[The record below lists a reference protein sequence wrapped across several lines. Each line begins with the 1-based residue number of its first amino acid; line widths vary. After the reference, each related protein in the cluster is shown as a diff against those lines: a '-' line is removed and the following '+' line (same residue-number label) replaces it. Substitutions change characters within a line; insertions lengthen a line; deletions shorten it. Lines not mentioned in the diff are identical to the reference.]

1 MSSYSK
7 NYIYIKE
14 TQKIFEGL
22 GWTPAACSQIQH
34 FSMPDT
40 KNKHKPR
47 VYVHWPRIFEH
58 QFPFNT
64 TLHKK
69 NPALHHEEFSEWMWR
84 ISFPAVQLWGYSIN
98 SKMLKIISQ
107 TPSQFWIYGTIIF
120 ANIFIFNFPIFHPIF
135 HLPLLLA
142 PTSVCSQ
149 VRCRRWRVQRHHHGL
164 EGTIQAALQCLS
176 VALNELHCWGLPSK
190 KCKENVVEKY
200 LDGKVQFF

>member
-1 MSSYSK
+1 MKDWDEHLPLVLRFCIS
-7 NYIYIKE
+7 
-14 TQKIFEGL
+14 QCP
-22 GWTPAACSQIQH
+22 TPKMNI
-34 FSMPDT
+34 
-40 KNKHKPR
+40 NPR
-47 VYVHWPRIFEH
+47 SGTGRGSL
-58 QFPFNT
+58 NT
-64 TLHKK
+64 NFLSTLLFIKK
-69 NPALHHEEFSEWMWR
+69 NPALHHEEFAEWMWR
-84 ISFPAVQLWGYSIN
+84 TSFPAVQLWGYSIN

-190 KCKENVVEKY
+190 KCKENVFEKY